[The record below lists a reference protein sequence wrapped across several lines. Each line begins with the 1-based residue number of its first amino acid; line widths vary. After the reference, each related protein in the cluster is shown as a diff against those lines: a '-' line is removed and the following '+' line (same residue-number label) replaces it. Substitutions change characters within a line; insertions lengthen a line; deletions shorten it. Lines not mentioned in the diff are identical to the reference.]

1 MNELQK
7 NTKENISDFLST
19 ISSKDSQL
27 NYKKSVPFVH
37 IPNELAC
44 QWDDFFSPDYKW
56 FTEIW
61 TKSEFKLLTN
71 FDSEFNEIIDS
82 MENLEDVPEIFHNDN
97 WKKVMNL
104 ASDLIQQ
111 LGLKKD

>member
-7 NTKENISDFLST
+7 NTKSGITDFFNT

-37 IPNELAC
+37 IPNELVC

-56 FTEIW
+56 FSEMWTE
-61 TKSEFKLLTN
+61 SEFKLLIN
-71 FDSEFNEIIDS
+71 FDLRFNKLIDS
-82 MENLEDVPEIFHNDN
+82 MGELEDVPSILNNDK

-104 ASDLIQQ
+104 ASETIGQ
-111 LGLKKD
+111 LRLKSD